1 MSIETGEPSME
12 ATVQA
17 PEAQKGSSRKG
28 LFQWFLDNPV
38 ILKELRGR
46 MRGRQAFV
54 LLTTYLGLIAIF
66 IGVLYSVLAETSSS
80 MGWDPSFRQTAGKS
94 IFGAVVLLEMLLIG
108 FIGPGLTSGAISS
121 ERERQTFD
129 LLRTTLLSA
138 PSLVLGK
145 LGAAFSYLFLLIL
158 TGLPIESLAFLLGG
172 VGIGELVI
180 SSVMLVVTALFFCT
194 LGIFFSSFM
203 KRTLPAT
210 LSSYGTIL
218 LSIIF
223 IVIILFLITYVQ
235 AVSYSSYGPAN
246 QVREWIMTVV
256 IWALISTNP
265 FMAAVMSEVILVEN
279 QSLFY
284 TTSSPFGG
292 GFTFLP
298 SPWII
303 YVTFY
308 TVLTII
314 LIVISILR
322 VRRPD
327 R

>member
-17 PEAQKGSSRKG
+17 SKDHKDTPGKN
-28 LFQWFLDNPV
+28 LFQRFLDNPV

-46 MRGRQAFV
+46 MRGRQAFI

-66 IGVLYSVLAETSSS
+66 IGVLYTVLAETSSS
-80 MGWDPSFRQTAGKS
+80 MGWDPSFRQTTGKA
-94 IFGAVVLLEMLLIG
+94 IFGSVVLLEMLLIG

-138 PSLVLGK
+138 SSLVMGK
-145 LGAAFSYLFLLIL
+145 LGAAFTYLFLLIL
-158 TGLPIESLAFLLGG
+158 TALPIESLAFLLGG
-172 VGIGELVI
+172 VGIGELLI

-223 IVIILFLITYVQ
+223 IVIILFLMTYAQ
-235 AVSYSSYGPAN
+235 SVSYGATN
-246 QVREWIMTVV
+246 KVRELIMTVAL
-256 IWALISTNP
+256 WALISTNP
-265 FMAAVMSEVILVEN
+265 FMAAIVSEVILEEN
-279 QSLFY
+279 QSLFF
-284 TTSSPFGG
+284 TTTSPFGG
-292 GFTFLP
+292 SSIFLP

-303 YVTFY
+303 YVAFY
-308 TVLTII
+308 TVLTVI

-327 R
+327 H

>member
-1 MSIETGEPSME
+1 MSIETGETSVELPAQASE
-12 ATVQA
+12 AHRDN
-17 PEAQKGSSRKG
+17 PRRGP
-28 LFQWFLDNPV
+28 FQWFPDNPV

-46 MRGRQAFV
+46 MRGRQAFI
-54 LLTTYLGLIAIF
+54 LLTVYLGLIAIF
-66 IGVLYSVLAETSSS
+66 IGVLYSVLAQSSAS
-80 MGWDPSFRQTAGKS
+80 FGWDPSVRQTAGKA

-138 PSLVLGK
+138 RSLVLGK
-145 LGAAFSYLFLLIL
+145 LGAAFTYLFLLIL
-158 TGLPIESLAFLLGG
+158 TALPIESLAFLLGG
-172 VGIGELVI
+172 VGIGEMLI
-180 SSVMLVVTALFFCT
+180 SSLMLVVTALFFCT

-218 LSIIF
+218 ISIIF
-223 IVIILFLITYVQ
+223 IVIIFFLISYVET
-235 AVSYSSYGPAN
+235 AFYSSTN
-246 QVREWIMTVV
+246 QVRDFIMNVV
-256 IWALISTNP
+256 LWALISTNP
-265 FMAAVMSEVILVEN
+265 FMAAIVSEVVLEQD
-279 QSLFY
+279 QSLFF
-284 TTSSPFGG
+284 TTTSPFGG
-292 GFTFLP
+292 NPIFLP

-303 YVTFY
+303 YVVFY
-308 TVLTII
+308 TVLTIV